1 MAKELTQTELVFSVL
16 KELGTGSYTTRD
28 IMSAMTKEELD
39 RLKHDSKIVS
49 KLLQNLEKSG
59 RIKQA
64 EKMRMGSITVSKWQ
78 VTNNKV
84 STDKPVV
91 STEAIAVLEEMLKQ
105 DTELLNAGI
114 PEEKQKPE
122 QKSFSFTGVK
132 ADTIESL
139 IEYAQN
145 TAILSVASIF
155 SALIEQTHALPARA
169 EIADLD
175 KKLKMLDD
183 LSRTFS
189 GSDYAALCT
198 EIKADL
204 ESK

>member
-1 MAKELTQTELVFSVL
+1 MAKEPTQTELVFSAL
-16 KELGTGSYTTRD
+16 KELGAGSYTTRD

-39 RLKHDSKIVS
+39 RLKHDSKTVP
-49 KLLQNLEKSG
+49 KLLQNLERSG
-59 RIKQA
+59 RVKQA
-64 EKMRMGSITVSKWQ
+64 EKVRLGNITVSKWQ
-78 VTNNKV
+78 VTNNEV

-91 STEAIAVLEEMLKQ
+91 SAETPRALEEMLQQ

-114 PEEKQKPE
+114 PEEKQKPVQE
-122 QKSFSFTGVK
+122 IFSFTAVK

-139 IEYAQN
+139 IEDAKN
-145 TAILSVASIF
+145 TALLSVASIF

-183 LSRTFS
+183 LSRTFR
-189 GSDYAALCT
+189 GSDCATLCT
-198 EIKADL
+198 AIKADL
-204 ESK
+204 ER